1 LPAEIPLPADLLGQ
15 ETALRVLRSSFAA
28 DRVAGA
34 YLLHGPAGVGRTLGA
49 EIFAAALLCSSAK
62 DGAACR
68 ACRSCRA
75 FVAGTHPDFLSVS
88 AETGPF
94 FKDDAEA
101 ERARLDQF
109 TRAARLSAKRGPRK
123 TIPVRTLRRL
133 LDFVSLASAFNGR
146 KVALIDSFD
155 EVEEAGTGTLLKS
168 LEEAPRNTTF
178 VVLAGSVESVPDTIL
193 SRCQRVRFRPLAPE
207 VVRRL
212 LASEGGSGAAALDDA
227 SRELLVRLGQ
237 GSAGRAIHA
246 AELGVH
252 QDGAG
257 AAKALVDGA
266 DPSACDAAAAWLFHG
281 TKDLAV
287 ARERVRELVAMTL
300 LLARDRAAARDSA
313 AILDALL
320 PVLRQALES
329 VDANVSPDLV
339 LRALWARAARAR
351 ALSL

>member
-1 LPAEIPLPADLLGQ
+1 MPGEIPLPADLLGQ
-15 ETALRVLRSSFAA
+15 ETALRVLRSSLTAG
-28 DRVAGA
+28 RVAGA

-49 EIFAAALLCSSAK
+49 EIFAAALLCSATR

-68 ACRSCRA
+68 TCKSCRA

-94 FKDDAEA
+94 FKDDADA

-133 LDFVSLASAFNGR
+133 LDFVSLSSAFSGR
-146 KVALIDSFD
+146 KVALLDSFD

-168 LEEAPRNTTF
+168 FEEAPRGTSF

-193 SRCQRVRFRPLAPE
+193 SRCQRVRFRPLAPG
-207 VVRRL
+207 VVRAL
-212 LASEGGSGAAALDDA
+212 LASAGGAASAALDET

-252 QDGAG
+252 ADGAI
-257 AAKALVDGA
+257 AARALVDGA

-287 ARERVRELVAMTL
+287 ARERMRELVALTL
-300 LLARDRAAARDSA
+300 LFARDRAEDRGAAA
-313 AILDALL
+313 VLDALL

-351 ALSL
+351 TLSF